1 MKDKT
6 KIIRFGLT
14 VTIITVC
21 WFCLT
26 EGVVFAKQPGKEHSF
41 SLSEIFTDENQNV
54 QPGALDEE
62 KSRPPVIP
70 ALMFLSIIF
79 LGTAGRHYCKY
90 YMSSKQELAEMNR
103 KFDSLISQ
111 AVIVEA
117 GQIETDLGQIE
128 SLEQQI
134 SVTQKELHNM
144 ELGDMT

>member
-14 VTIITVC
+14 TTIITVC
-21 WFCLT
+21 WFCLAG
-26 EGVVFAKQPGKEHSF
+26 GVVFAKERSF
-41 SLSEIFTDENQNV
+41 SLSDIFTDENQNV

-70 ALMFLSIIF
+70 ALMFLSVIF

-103 KFDSLISQ
+103 ELDSLISQ

-117 GQIETDLGQIE
+117 GQIEADLGQIE

-134 SVTQKELHNM
+134 AATQKELHNM
-144 ELGDMT
+144 DLGDMT

>member
-14 VTIITVC
+14 TTIITVC
-21 WFCLT
+21 WFCLAG
-26 EGVVFAKQPGKEHSF
+26 GVVFAKEPDKEHGV
-41 SLSEIFTDENQNV
+41 SLSEIFIDENQNLK
-54 QPGALDEE
+54 PGALDEE

-70 ALMFLSIIF
+70 ALMFISVIY
-79 LGTAGRHYCKY
+79 LGTEGRHYCKY

-103 KFDSLISQ
+103 ELDSLISQ

-117 GQIETDLGQIE
+117 GQIEADLGQIE

-134 SVTQKELHNM
+134 AATQKELHNM
-144 ELGDMT
+144 DLGDMT